1 MSCWASPVIATL
13 IMRCL
18 AFIFCEKYCV
28 EQIIKLW
35 CWHSCWN
42 GIYISYGR
50 KLNHS
55 VFQNGRLTSHHWSAI
70 LGVNCLAGACCL
82 QHMPLHKSMPV
93 VFDNHMC
100 LCWQTVVWNGNLE
113 KFVTIVKVGVWP
125 FVSNFRNIRGK
136 PL

>member
-42 GIYISYGR
+42 GIYVSYGR

-70 LGVNCLAGACCL
+70 LGVNCLAEACCL
-82 QHMPLHKSMPV
+82 QHVPLHKSM
-93 VFDNHMC
+93 
-100 LCWQTVVWNGNLE
+100 TS
-113 KFVTIVKVGVWP
+113 GVWQSHVP
-125 FVSNFRNIRGK
+125 VLANSGLEWQFRKICNYCEGGG
-136 PL
+136 LTLCQYL